1 MQFEKNKPLV
11 HLNTLAFEHFAEH
24 YVEAQ
29 SVDDIA
35 EACEHAQKSNWPLF
49 VLGGGSNIVLTQ
61 DIRGLVVHP
70 VGTDIDY
77 HTISGDDSLVTA
89 NAGVNWHKLVLNT
102 LQHGYSGL
110 ENLSLIPG
118 AAGAAPVQNIGAY
131 GIELNQRLVSLR
143 ALHLPSG
150 EWRTFT
156 NDECEFGYRNSLFK
170 RLKGEYAISSIT
182 LKLSKSQT
190 LNTQYTALK
199 QAIDEAKLEKVDAV
213 AVSQLVCQIR
223 SQKLPD
229 PDILSNVGSFFQNPV
244 ISDTHYQTLKADHP
258 NLVAY
263 PQIDGQVKLAAG
275 WLIDTLGYRGKRS
288 GAVGVHEKQ
297 ALVLVN
303 FGGGT
308 GEQLLTLAEDIR
320 QSVKDKFDVNLR
332 IEPNVM

>member
-1 MQFEKNKPLV
+1 MQFEQNKPLKY
-11 HLNTLAFEHFAEH
+11 LNTLAFEHIAEH

-29 SVDDIA
+29 SEDDLA
-35 EACEHAQKSNWPLF
+35 EAREYALNNNWPLF

-61 DIRGLVVHP
+61 DIKGLVVHP
-70 VGTDIDY
+70 VGSAISYQTTDTDEA
-77 HTISGDDSLVTA
+77 LVTA
-89 NAGVNWHKLVLNT
+89 NAGANWHELVLDT
-102 LQHGYSGL
+102 LQHGYAGL

-131 GIELNQRLVSLR
+131 GIELKHRLVSLR

-156 NDECEFGYRNSLFK
+156 NKVCEFDYRNSLFK
-170 RLKGEYAISSIT
+170 RLKGDYAISSIS
-182 LKLSKSQT
+182 LQLSKSLP
-190 LNTQYTALK
+190 LNTHYAALQ
-199 QAIDEAKLEKVDAV
+199 QAIDAAQLKEVDAK
-213 AVSQLVCQIR
+213 AISNLVCQIR

-229 PDILSNVGSFFQNPV
+229 PDVLSNVGSFFQNP
-244 ISDTHYQTLKADHP
+244 IIDDEHYQTLKADHP
-258 NLVAY
+258 GLVAY
-263 PQIDGQVKLAAG
+263 PQADGQVKLAAG
-275 WLIDTLGYRGKRS
+275 WLIDTLGFRGKRS
-288 GAVGVHEKQ
+288 GAVGVHDKQ

-320 QSVKDKFDVNLR
+320 QSVKDNFDVELR